1 MIQRAPLSH
10 ELLQDSDDALRTV
23 VGLLDD
29 VAPARRGSVSSPL
42 DLHLAIAL
50 LDRIY
55 EIESASEPADVPRFG
70 GAVST
75 QFDPFVNPA
84 DAVGL

>member
-10 ELLQDSDDALRTV
+10 ELLQDSNDALRTV

-29 VAPARRGSVSSPL
+29 VAPPRDGTPTSPL
-42 DLHLAIAL
+42 DIHLAIAV
-50 LDRIY
+50 LDRMY
-55 EIESASEPADVPRFG
+55 EIESESEPGTRARFRPAIG
-70 GAVST
+70 LA
-75 QFDPFVNPA
+75 FDRAINPA

>member
-10 ELLQDSDDALRTV
+10 ELLQDSNDALRTV

-29 VAPARRGSVSSPL
+29 VAPPRDGTATSPL
-42 DLHLAIAL
+42 DIHLAIAV
-50 LDRIY
+50 LDRMY
-55 EIESASEPADVPRFG
+55 EIESEGEPGTSARYRSSVGPSFDRFN
-70 GAVST
+70 
-75 QFDPFVNPA
+75 NPA